1 MATIGQVVYNL
12 QDFHTG
18 GLISTDSSNLS
29 NTITSDSPNYS
40 TNRLDI
46 FSVDLVVDKFNN
58 QPFSKLGIQAP
69 PGTKIQL
76 NDGKLIIIGRTGV
89 YELDEDIQVT
99 HLKFI
104 QPKKYKL
111 NRAKSQEYLQTGS
124 EGLEKAEQIRTEK
137 LKKLNDEYA
146 TKDKDEAYWA
156 RYIRIQNDFDASYS
170 KAQSNYIIGI
180 NGFYEEDGFEELYNV
195 IIDFLY

>member
-18 GLISTDSSNLS
+18 GLISTDSNNLS

-146 TKDKDEAYWA
+146 TKDKDKAYWA
-156 RYIRIQNDFDASYS
+156 RYICIQNDFDASYS